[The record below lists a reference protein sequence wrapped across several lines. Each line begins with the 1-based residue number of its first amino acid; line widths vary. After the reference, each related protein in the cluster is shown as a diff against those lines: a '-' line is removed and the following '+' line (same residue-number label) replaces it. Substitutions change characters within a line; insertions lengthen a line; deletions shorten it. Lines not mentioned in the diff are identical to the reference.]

1 MTYAIELQGITKRF
15 GALTANDRI
24 DLKVRKG
31 EIHALVGENGAGKS
45 TLMNILFG
53 IHQPDE
59 GVIRINGQE
68 AVMSSPKVAIERG
81 LGMVH
86 QHFKL
91 VPSLTVAENIFLG
104 MEITH
109 NGLID
114 HKAQIDR
121 VQEISETFGLKVDPT
136 KHVSELSVG
145 AEQRVEILKALARGA
160 EIVILDEPTAVLTP
174 QESRELFK
182 ILRNFVQQGMTV
194 VFISHHLSE
203 VMQHSETITVLRDG
217 KAVGSKATRDMTEDE
232 LVRMMVGREVNFSR
246 RPRNPTRGQEVLRL
260 SGVYARDGRGTPVLQ
275 DVSFGVN
282 AGEIVGIV
290 GVDGNGQT
298 ELAEVI
304 AGLRKPS
311 HGSIL
316 LQGKEIAGETPM
328 AVRET
333 GLAHVPGD
341 RLTYGVNAADTI
353 TPNLVMGRQ
362 HRKPWATNGFVNWR
376 YATEQAV
383 EMIRKFDI
391 RAMGPKTT
399 VKTLSGGN
407 MQKVVLA
414 REFSQN
420 CPFLIVD
427 QPTRGVDIG
436 AMEGIHEEIMKQR
449 ERGAAILLISVQ
461 LDEILKLAD
470 RVLVMFSGMIAGEVD
485 PETATE
491 DEIGYLMAG
500 SKAGGAKMVSL

>member
-45 TLMNILFG
+45 TLMNIMFG

-68 AVMSSPKVAIERG
+68 TVMSSPKIAIERG

-114 HKAQIDR
+114 HKAQVDR
-121 VQEISETFGLKVDPT
+121 VREISETFGLKVDPT
-136 KHVSELSVG
+136 KQVSELSVG

-203 VMQHSETITVLRDG
+203 VMQHSE
-217 KAVGSKATRDMTEDE
+217 
-232 LVRMMVGREVNFSR
+232 
-246 RPRNPTRGQEVLRL
+246 
-260 SGVYARDGRGTPVLQ
+260 
-275 DVSFGVN
+275 
-282 AGEIVGIV
+282 
-290 GVDGNGQT
+290 
-298 ELAEVI
+298 
-304 AGLRKPS
+304 
-311 HGSIL
+311 
-316 LQGKEIAGETPM
+316 
-328 AVRET
+328 
-333 GLAHVPGD
+333 
-341 RLTYGVNAADTI
+341 
-353 TPNLVMGRQ
+353 
-362 HRKPWATNGFVNWR
+362 
-376 YATEQAV
+376 
-383 EMIRKFDI
+383 
-391 RAMGPKTT
+391 
-399 VKTLSGGN
+399 
-407 MQKVVLA
+407 
-414 REFSQN
+414 
-420 CPFLIVD
+420 
-427 QPTRGVDIG
+427 
-436 AMEGIHEEIMKQR
+436 
-449 ERGAAILLISVQ
+449 
-461 LDEILKLAD
+461 
-470 RVLVMFSGMIAGEVD
+470 
-485 PETATE
+485 
-491 DEIGYLMAG
+491 
-500 SKAGGAKMVSL
+500 

>member
-15 GALTANDRI
+15 GPLTANDQI
-24 DLKVRKG
+24 NLKVKHG

-45 TLMNILFG
+45 TLMNVLFG
-53 IHQPDE
+53 IHQPD
-59 GVIRINGQE
+59 GGIIRINGQDV
-68 AVMSSPKVAIERG
+68 VMHSPKTAIEHG

-104 MEITH
+104 MEITR

-114 HKAQIDR
+114 HKAQINR
-121 VQEISETFGLKVDPT
+121 VREISQTFGLKVDPT
-136 KHVSELSVG
+136 KLVSELSVG

-160 EIVILDEPTAVLTP
+160 KIVILDEPTAVLTP

-182 ILRNFVQQGMTV
+182 ILRAFVQQGMTV

-203 VMQHSETITVLRDG
+203 VMDHSDTITVLRDG
-217 KAVGSKATRDMTEDE
+217 KSVGSKPTQDMTEDE

-246 RPRNPTRGQEVLRL
+246 RLRNQNQGQEVLRL
-260 SGVYARDGRGTPVLQ
+260 SNVYARDGRGTPVLK
-275 DVSFGVN
+275 DISFSVN

-311 HGSIL
+311 HGSII
-316 LQGKEIAGETPM
+316 LQNKNISGQSPL

-353 TPNLVMGRQ
+353 TANLIMGLQ
-362 HRKPWATNGFVNWR
+362 HRKPWAAKGLVNWR
-376 YATEQAV
+376 YATGQAV

-391 RAMGPKTT
+391 RARGPKTI

-436 AMEGIHEEIMKQR
+436 AMEGIHDEIMKQR
-449 ERGAAILLISVQ
+449 AQGAAILLISVQ

-470 RVLVMFSGMIAGEVD
+470 RVLVMFAGLIAGEVD
-485 PETATE
+485 PEMTSE

-500 SKAGGAKMVSL
+500 SKISDAKVVSL

>member
-1 MTYAIELQGITKRF
+1 MTYAIELQDITKRF
-15 GALTANDRI
+15 GALTANERI
-24 DLKVRKG
+24 NLAVKRG
-31 EIHALVGENGAGKS
+31 EIHAIVGENGAGKS

-53 IHQPDE
+53 IVQPDE
-59 GVIRINGQE
+59 GLIRIHGKDT
-68 AVMSSPKVAIERG
+68 VMHSPKTAIDCG

-104 MEITH
+104 MEITQK
-109 NGLID
+109 GLID
-114 HKAQIDR
+114 HKTQIKR
-121 VQEISETFGLKVDPT
+121 VREISETFGLKVDPT
-136 KHVSELSVG
+136 KLVNELSVG
-145 AEQRVEILKALARGA
+145 TEQRVEILKALARGA

-182 ILRNFVQQGMTV
+182 ILRNFANQGMTV
-194 VFISHHLSE
+194 IFISHHLSE
-203 VMQHSETITVLRDG
+203 VMAHSDTITVLRDG
-217 KAVGSKATRDMTEDE
+217 KAVGSKPTKDMSEDE

-246 RPRNPTRGQEVLRL
+246 RSRNPSHGQEVLRL
-260 SGVYARDGRGTPVLQ
+260 SNIYARDGRGMPVLE
-275 DVSFGVN
+275 DVSFSVN

-304 AGLRKPS
+304 TGLRKPS
-311 HGSIL
+311 HGNIT
-316 LQGKEIAGETPM
+316 LQEKDISGDTPL
-328 AVRET
+328 AIRET

-341 RLTYGVNAADTI
+341 RLSYGVNATDTI
-353 TPNLVMGRQ
+353 TANFLMGRQ
-362 HRKPWATNGFVNWR
+362 HRLPWASKGFVNWR

-391 RAMGPKTT
+391 RARGPKTI
-399 VKTLSGGN
+399 VRTLSGGN

-436 AMEGIHEEIMKQR
+436 AMEGIHDEIMNQR
-449 ERGAAILLISVQ
+449 EQGAAILLISVQ

-470 RVLVMFSGMIAGEVD
+470 RVLVMFSGTIAGEVD

-500 SKAGGAKMVSL
+500 SKVSEAKAVSQ

>member
-1 MTYAIELQGITKRF
+1 
-15 GALTANDRI
+15 
-24 DLKVRKG
+24 
-31 EIHALVGENGAGKS
+31 
-45 TLMNILFG
+45 
-53 IHQPDE
+53 
-59 GVIRINGQE
+59 NGQE

-246 RPRNPTRGQEVLRL
+246 RPRNPARGQEVLRL

-275 DVSFGVN
+275 DVSFSVN

-311 HGSIL
+311 HGSII
-316 LQGKEIAGETPM
+316 LQNKNISGQSPL

-353 TPNLVMGRQ
+353 TANLIMGLQ
-362 HRKPWATNGFVNWR
+362 HRKPWAAKGLVNWR
-376 YATEQAV
+376 
-383 EMIRKFDI
+383 
-391 RAMGPKTT
+391 
-399 VKTLSGGN
+399 
-407 MQKVVLA
+407 
-414 REFSQN
+414 
-420 CPFLIVD
+420 
-427 QPTRGVDIG
+427 
-436 AMEGIHEEIMKQR
+436 
-449 ERGAAILLISVQ
+449 
-461 LDEILKLAD
+461 
-470 RVLVMFSGMIAGEVD
+470 
-485 PETATE
+485 
-491 DEIGYLMAG
+491 
-500 SKAGGAKMVSL
+500 